1 MVSRTVAAGMT
12 VLGFREDLDQLSEEY
27 YKNAENRYGSELASQ
42 GIDQTT
48 ISQSDWENEVLKRM
62 ERNPKSDIQ
71 VILDQV
77 PDLEWSA
84 PKQDLVDGVLFFYLG
99 DRAAINARR
108 CLRLAPDDKHF
119 QKHKPLL
126 HALELSA
133 DYILKNAR
141 QLIGAARVKS
151 ISAYG
156 TGVGFRGRNFATID
170 SQNFHFFEHPL
181 SLDFLKALPMT
192 INGPT
197 VYSLVGDKSTR
208 IVAELRKKNRL
219 PRWLDEL
226 TFGDTLYSHITPEN
240 WLTTLPTT
248 TIVLDSSATSSP
260 EQLLR
265 FHFFNHF
272 IKDIAD
278 PRAPILEETP
288 HWDDN
293 GFAGYSDYMFQLNGT
308 WVPFEAKVN
317 VNSERDILA
326 QLRKYT
332 HSITFTMT
340 QEEST
345 QKVRQ
350 QMPTHRVCLLG
361 DQHGIY
367 LTVNNQFVDCAQDR
381 PRWHRRDFSR
391 ALMTS
396 IKETIQIYL

>member
-1 MVSRTVAAGMT
+1 MLNRSVAAGMT
-12 VLGFREDLDQLSEEY
+12 VLGFREDLASLEAEY
-27 YKNAENRYGSELASQ
+27 FKNAEVSYAEELARL
-42 GIDQTT
+42 GIDETT
-48 ISQSDWENEVLKRM
+48 ISDADWQKEVIARAL
-62 ERNPKSDIQ
+62 RNPKSDIQ
-71 VILDQV
+71 LLLDRV
-77 PDLEWSA
+77 PDLGWSA

-108 CLRLAPDDKHF
+108 CIKQSTTDDAFKKQPTLF
-119 QKHKPLL
+119 

-141 QLIGAARVKS
+141 HLIGAARVKS

-181 SLDFLKALPMT
+181 PLDFLKALPMT

-208 IVAELRKKNRL
+208 IVDELRKKNHL

-278 PRAPILEETP
+278 RQAPILEETP
-288 HWDDN
+288 HWDDR
-293 GFAGYSDYMFQLNGT
+293 GFTGYSDYMFQLNGT
-308 WVPFEAKVN
+308 WIPFEAKVN

-332 HSITFTMT
+332 HSSTFTMS
-340 QEEST
+340 QEGST
-345 QKVRQ
+345 QRVRKS
-350 QMPTHRVCLLG
+350 MPTHRVCLLG

-367 LTVNNQFVDCAQDR
+367 LTVNNQFVDCAADR

-391 ALMTS
+391 ALMTN
-396 IKETIQIYL
+396 IKETVQIYI